1 MIHGLPAES
10 AAAALYPSRAA
21 GQAGSGQA
29 EGGNTGAPDARS
41 GGVDKA
47 TAAPAESARRVT
59 PAESA
64 DPKEKAGADKTGD
77 KGAEQKKPNGQG
89 LTEAEQKQV
98 MELKKRD
105 RQVKSHEQ
113 AHLAAGA
120 GHIVQG
126 AQYTFQ
132 QGPNGVRYAVGGDVR
147 IDVSPVPGD
156 PEATIEKAE
165 QIRQA
170 ALAPP
175 QPSAQDR
182 QVAAEAM
189 KMKNEARA
197 EKLKAEAEE
206 KSQGAPEAES
216 SQAGDAAG
224 SADSSDTA
232 NKAGNPPSNRRTR
245 VNLFA

>member
-10 AAAALYPSRAA
+10 AAAAVYAARAA
-21 GQAGSGQA
+21 AQTGSGQA
-29 EGGNTGAPDARS
+29 GEENARTPDARS
-41 GGVDKA
+41 GGVDQA
-47 TAAPAESARRVT
+47 TAAPADSARRVT

-64 DPKEKAGADKTGD
+64 GAKEKAGEDKTGA

-89 LTEAEQKQV
+89 LTEAEQEQLR
-98 MELKKRD
+98 ELKKRD
-105 RQVKSHEQ
+105 REVRSHEQ
-113 AHLAAGA
+113 AHLSAGA

-126 AQYTFQ
+126 AQYTYQ
-132 QGPNGVRYAVGGDVR
+132 QGPNGVRYAVGGDVQ

-156 PEATIEKAE
+156 PEATIQKAE
-165 QIRQA
+165 QIRKA

-189 KMKNEARA
+189 QMKNEAQA
-197 EKLKAEAEE
+197 EKLKAEAREQSE
-206 KSQGAPEAES
+206 SAPETEA
-216 SQAGDAAG
+216 SQADHASG
-224 SADSSDTA
+224 SAKTPDEASA
-232 NKAGNPPSNRRTR
+232 SNRRTR

>member
-10 AAAALYPSRAA
+10 AASAIYASRAA
-21 GQAGSGQA
+21 VQTGSGQA
-29 EGGNTGAPDARS
+29 GGENAGAPNARA
-41 GGVDKA
+41 GGVDQA
-47 TAAPAESARRVT
+47 TAAPADSARRVT

-64 DPKEKAGADKTGD
+64 DPKEKAGEDKTGA
-77 KGAEQKKPNGQG
+77 KGTEQKKPDGQG
-89 LTEAEQKQV
+89 LTETEQEQV

-105 RQVKSHEQ
+105 RQVKNHEQ
-113 AHLAAGA
+113 AHLSAGA

-132 QGPNGVRYAVGGDVR
+132 QGPNGVRYAVGGDVK

-156 PEATIEKAE
+156 PEATIQKAE
-165 QIRQA
+165 QIRKA

-189 KMKNEARA
+189 KMKNEAQA
-197 EKLKAEAEE
+197 EKLKAETPE
-206 KSQGAPEAES
+206 KSESAPETES
-216 SQAGDAAG
+216 SEAGDAPG
-224 SADSSDTA
+224 SA
-232 NKAGNPPSNRRTR
+232 KAPHPNRRTS